1 MDTPKGFQW
10 TIPAPIIHVMGH
22 TFNCAIGAAVISAR
36 HSCACHQAHIVHLI
50 QLRNHIGR
58 PIRGWFATDLIR
70 FAIQAAAH
78 AEIFIRKDH
87 VQSRLRQLI
96 GGP

>member
-1 MDTPKGFQW
+1 MNTPKGFQW
-10 TIPAPIIHVMGH
+10 TIPDAIIHVMGH
-22 TFNCAIGAAVISAR
+22 TFNRAIGTAVIGTS
-36 HSCACHQAHIVHLI
+36 HSCACHQAHVFHLI

-58 PIRGWFATDLIR
+58 PIRGWFAADMIR
-70 FAIQAAAH
+70 FAIQAATH